1 MELDNPYAVL
11 NEEDIKQLPK
21 DGWLERLVDRR
32 YNPNGS
38 WDYRWLLRDGTLSTW
53 KTEDDALEVAM
64 PWTLDTFHALYE
76 LKHVNDMPDYAT
88 RIPREDRRV
97 STKEAALALFP
108 RGTKVVREERGAL
121 KQQVK
126 YLWGTITGYLAP
138 YWRVRYEDGDWE
150 DFTKRQLQCAIALAE
165 ATQQRAKDLGV
176 TVSSPKVVQEMC
188 PGIPPDFGWSRGTLG
203 EFYPARSQFTFDVL
217 FDGEKTVSNTGFIRR
232 QLLNGTIYQHACD
245 AHDHLYVKAW
255 VSVNGIGTTV
265 ALSVHWEVYR
275 VFGEQQ
281 LVGKY
286 DVDHKDN
293 NPSNN
298 HISNLQ
304 LLPHRENMMKRC
316 INPPAH
322 NTSGGMGVS
331 WQVGIVVN
339 GIRKHPKRFNSFEE
353 TVAYRDTLERRYNYG
368 KYAVGAAR
376 IRAPL

>member
-176 TVSSPKVVQEMC
+176 TVSSPKVVQEIMASS
-188 PGIPPDFGWSRGTLG
+188 PGPPLYAVSAPMPLHRKS
-203 EFYPARSQFTFDVL
+203 AR
-217 FDGEKTVSNTGFIRR
+217 
-232 QLLNGTIYQHACD
+232 A
-245 AHDHLYVKAW
+245 
-255 VSVNGIGTTV
+255 VN
-265 ALSVHWEVYR
+265 
-275 VFGEQQ
+275 F
-281 LVGKY
+281 
-286 DVDHKDN
+286 
-293 NPSNN
+293 
-298 HISNLQ
+298 
-304 LLPHRENMMKRC
+304 LPH
-316 INPPAH
+316 
-322 NTSGGMGVS
+322 GGIHLV
-331 WQVGIVVN
+331 
-339 GIRKHPKRFNSFEE
+339 
-353 TVAYRDTLERRYNYG
+353 
-368 KYAVGAAR
+368 
-376 IRAPL
+376 